1 MAAEAQVDASVGA
14 HDTDG
19 RERQVIVDGFEE
31 RGGILKLKQLQQEEE
46 RAGYEPWNQTRAW
59 FNSAGKSEK
68 RAHSNYFEVRELL
81 QAAKPPSLMSTHD
94 KDSDYERLKA
104 RAELHYLKGDYTA
117 SIAAWIAILGQYKI
131 GTKGKAGGL
140 KLEALD
146 SLARCFLHIDLE
158 RVSTEEA
165 SAVLQVRPPIRN
177 TSNHTQ
183 TMHMHTQHA

>member
-68 RAHSNYFEVRELL
+68 RAHSNYFEVREHGKDVVAFAYSDWGNSDLL
-81 QAAKPPSLMSTHD
+81 LVQTPRPGRGTICH
-94 KDSDYERLKA
+94 YFEGGVQF
-104 RAELHYLKGDYTA
+104 AE
-117 SIAAWIAILGQYKI
+117 
-131 GTKGKAGGL
+131 
-140 KLEALD
+140 
-146 SLARCFLHIDLE
+146 
-158 RVSTEEA
+158 
-165 SAVLQVRPPIRN
+165 
-177 TSNHTQ
+177 
-183 TMHMHTQHA
+183 